1 MRAATVITARLGSS
15 RLPRKMLADLGGA
28 TALERLVK
36 RVSTAKRPDV
46 MVLATTQEPEDDEL
60 TAAAEA
66 LGLSVF
72 RGSTH
77 DVLVRWRDAATTYGA
92 DLLVNC
98 DGDDVFC
105 DAPHIDRIVETYEQ
119 TGAEYIVCAGLPF
132 GAAPTGIAASGLERI
147 CERKL
152 EDNTEGQGR
161 FFAVPGI
168 VSKAEVTAPAELG
181 HPTARMTLDYPEDL
195 EFFSA
200 VLAELGA
207 GPGDEPPPLEQIVA
221 VLRARPDILAINSGV
236 QERYWQR
243 FNALYQPVQLGSA

>member
-28 TALERLVK
+28 TVLERLVT
-36 RVSTAKRPDV
+36 RVSKAQRPDV
-46 MVLATTQEPEDDEL
+46 VVLATTQEPEDDEL
-60 TAAAEA
+60 TTAAEA

-105 DAPHIDRIVETYEQ
+105 DAPHIDRTIETYEQ

-132 GAAPTGIAASGLERI
+132 GAAPTGIAASGLERV

-207 GPGDEPPPLEQIVA
+207 GPGNEPPPLEQIVA
-221 VLRARPDILAINSGV
+221 LLRARPDIVAINSGV

-243 FNALYQPVQLGSA
+243 FNALYQPVQLKSA